1 MKAILA
7 FLLAVLL
14 MMPLA
19 ALGEA
24 PDALTLF
31 VATDLHY
38 LAPELTDHG
47 SCFTQMIERGDGKVM
62 AYSEEIVEA
71 FVTQVIAR
79 RPDALV
85 LSGDLT
91 FDGERASHEALA
103 DKLARVEAAGIPVL
117 VLPGNHDL
125 NNRNAA
131 RFAGEGYALVDS
143 VTAAEFRDIYQPFGY
158 NDALS
163 RDRASLSYVA
173 DASQKLRILLV
184 DVNDANPQGE
194 AEAQTL
200 AWAEE
205 QLAQARLDGCRV
217 ITVSHQ
223 SLLSHSNTLFASGF
237 SIGNAYELY
246 ALYAQAPVLCNLSG
260 HIHMQHTSVTEDGL
274 WDIATSS
281 LAVSPNLYGVL
292 TITQDKLTYHTET
305 VDVFAWAAANGL
317 QDPNLLDFASYS
329 EGFFKESARRRAL
342 AAASR
347 DAQPEQL
354 ADYYAALNAAYFAG
368 RMDAFSPDA
377 QLNERWKQQSSFLP
391 LYIESILKEPPR
403 NHCILTID
411 IREPCT
417 GSEQTLSA
425 NEKAYTVPGFQH
437 CVRFFISGSDSG
449 CWHKPAQRRA
459 KAIRPGRP
467 ASSAPP

>member
-1 MKAILA
+1 MKKLSSFLLA
-7 FLLAVLL
+7 FLLL
-14 MMPLA
+14 MPLA
-19 ALGEA
+19 VLGEA
-24 PDALTLF
+24 ADALTLF

-62 AYSEEIVEA
+62 AYSEELVEA

-125 NNRNAA
+125 NNRSAA
-131 RFAGEGYALVDS
+131 RFVGEGYALVDS
-143 VTAAEFRDIYQPFGY
+143 VTAEAFRGTYQAFGY
-158 NDALS
+158 DDALS

-173 DASQKLRILLV
+173 GISEKLRILLV

-200 AWAEE
+200 AWIKE
-205 QLAQARLDGCRV
+205 QLAQARRDGCRV

-223 SLLSHSNTLFASGF
+223 SLLSHSSALFSAGF

-246 ALYAQAPVLCNLSG
+246 ELYAKAPVLCNLSG
-260 HIHMQHTSVTEDGL
+260 HIHMQHMRATEEGL

-281 LAVSPNLYGVL
+281 LAVSPNQYGVL
-292 TITQDKLTYHTET
+292 TITQDELTYRTET
-305 VDVFAWAAANGL
+305 VDVSAWAAAKGL
-317 QDPNLLDFASYS
+317 HDPNLLDFASYS
-329 EGFFKESARRRAL
+329 EGFFKESARRKAL
-342 AAASR
+342 AAASQ
-347 DAQPEQL
+347 DARPEQL
-354 ADYYAALNAAYFAG
+354 ADYFAALNAAYFAG
-368 RMDAFSPDA
+368 RMDAFSPDT
-377 QLNERWKQQSSFLP
+377 QRNERWKQQPSFLS

-403 NHCILTID
+403 NHCTL
-411 IREPCT
+411 
-417 GSEQTLSA
+417 TLSL
-425 NEKAYTVPGFQH
+425 ESSKTQSRVD
-437 CVRFFISGSDSG
+437 SGSD
-449 CWHKPAQRRA
+449 
-459 KAIRPGRP
+459 
-467 ASSAPP
+467 